1 MSKKILIVEDDKSLQ
16 QLLGDMLESEGF
28 EVVQAYNGE
37 DGSNLA
43 KSENPDIMLL
53 DLRLP
58 KKDGFEV
65 LRELKA
71 NTATSSIPVII
82 FTNLETP
89 ENINRAIEAGATNYI
104 VKSNYD
110 LEDILKKIK
119 QILE

>member
-1 MSKKILIVEDDKSLQ
+1 MKKILIIEDDKSLQ

-28 EVVQAYNGE
+28 KVVKAYNGE
-37 DGSNLA
+37 DGSDLV
-43 KSENPDIMLL
+43 KSENPDIVLL

-71 NTATSSIPVII
+71 DAATSSIPVLV

-89 ENINRAIEAGATNYI
+89 EHINRAIEAGATNYI

>member
-28 EVVQAYNGE
+28 KVVKAYNGE
-37 DGSNLA
+37 DGSDLV
-43 KSENPDIMLL
+43 KSENPDIVLL

-71 NTATSSIPVII
+71 NEATSSIPLLV
-82 FTNLETP
+82 FTNLEDS
-89 ENINRAIEAGATNYI
+89 EYINRAIEAGATNYI